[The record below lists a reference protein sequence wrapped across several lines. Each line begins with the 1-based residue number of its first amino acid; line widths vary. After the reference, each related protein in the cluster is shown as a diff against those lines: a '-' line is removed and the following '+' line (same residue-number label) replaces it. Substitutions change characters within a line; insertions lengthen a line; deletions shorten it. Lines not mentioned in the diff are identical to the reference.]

1 MIAVVGA
8 TGTIGSAVMR
18 SLSEVGVEG
27 VGFSKSHPDPRRR
40 IDLADERTWTVF
52 PQQPEAVLLCAGS
65 KSAVGVLE
73 LFNGVLKLDFQLG
86 KHSLGQPELCQQSC
100 AVQVNVEGPGEFVRF
115 AAKRG
120 CFPVVISTSYVFD
133 GSRPDF
139 GPNDAACP
147 RCEYGRQKVDLEMK
161 LESLSREY
169 AVVRVT
175 KVLGSRNR
183 LLASWKDSLL
193 KGGEIWAAEDVRLSP
208 LPESFAGDAFV
219 SLLRAKRPG
228 MFHLSACDE
237 LSWFEIARSLA
248 KRCGVEDAKVK
259 PTGLR
264 NIDPRAEFVP
274 HHGSLSVSWPQTM
287 EAPRSVL
294 AVDRLLEN
302 ICASNQR

>member
-52 PQQPEAVLLCAGS
+52 PQQPEAVLLCAGIS
-65 KSAVGVLE
+65 DLRTCCE
-73 LFNGVLKLDFQLG
+73 
-86 KHSLGQPELCQQSC
+86 QPD
-100 AVQVNVEGPGEFVRF
+100 ATRKVNVEGPGEFVRF

-219 SLLRAKRPG
+219 SLLRAKRPA
-228 MFHLSACDE
+228 M
-237 LSWFEIARSLA
+237 
-248 KRCGVEDAKVK
+248 
-259 PTGLR
+259 
-264 NIDPRAEFVP
+264 N
-274 HHGSLSVSWPQTM
+274 
-287 EAPRSVL
+287 
-294 AVDRLLEN
+294 
-302 ICASNQR
+302 

>member
-27 VGFSKSHPDPRRR
+27 VGFSKNHPDPRRR

-52 PQQPEAVLLCAGS
+52 SQPAEAVLLCAGIS
-65 KSAVGVLE
+65 DLRTCR
-73 LFNGVLKLDFQLG
+73 D
-86 KHSLGQPELCQQSC
+86 QP
-100 AVQVNVEGPGEFVRF
+100 AATRKVNVEGTGEFVRF
-115 AAKRG
+115 AAQRG
-120 CFPVVISTSYVFD
+120 VFPVIVSTSYVFD

-139 GPNDAACP
+139 GPNDAVCP
-147 RCEYGRQKVDLEMK
+147 QCEYGRQKVDLETK
-161 LESLSREY
+161 LETLPRDC
-169 AVVRVT
+169 AVVRVA
-175 KVLGSRNR
+175 KVFGLGNR
-183 LLASWKDSLL
+183 LLASWKDALL
-193 KGGEIWAAEDVRLSP
+193 KGGEIRAADDVRVSP

-219 SLLRAKRPG
+219 SFLQAKQPG
-228 MFHLSACDE
+228 IFHLSACDE

-248 KRCGVEDAKVK
+248 KRCGAEDVKVK

-264 NIDPRAEFVP
+264 DIDPRAEFVP
-274 HHGSLSVSWPQTM
+274 HHSSLSVSWPETI

-302 ICASNQR
+302 ICASS

>member
-27 VGFSKSHPDPRRR
+27 VGFSKNHPEPRRR
-40 IDLADERTWTVF
+40 IDLADERTWGVF
-52 PQQPEAVLLCAGS
+52 PQQSEAVLLCAGIS
-65 KSAVGVLE
+65 DLRTCCEHPAATRK
-73 LFNGVLKLDFQLG
+73 
-86 KHSLGQPELCQQSC
+86 
-100 AVQVNVEGPGEFVRF
+100 VNVEGTSEFVRF
-115 AAKRG
+115 AAQRG
-120 CFPVVISTSYVFD
+120 GFPVIVSTSYVFD

-139 GPNDAACP
+139 GPNDVVCP
-147 RCEYGRQKVDLEMK
+147 QCEYGRQKVDLETK
-161 LESLSREY
+161 LETFSRDC

-175 KVLGSRNR
+175 KVFGSSNR
-183 LLASWKDSLL
+183 LLASWKDELL
-193 KGGEIWAAEDVRLSP
+193 KGGEIRAAEDVRVSP
-208 LPESFAGDAFV
+208 LPESFAGDTLV

-237 LSWFEIARSLA
+237 LSWFDIAKSLA
-248 KRCGVEDAKVK
+248 KRCGVEDTKVK

-264 NIDPRAEFVP
+264 SIDPRAEFVP
-274 HHGSLSVSWPQTM
+274 HHGSLGVSWLETI

-302 ICASNQR
+302 ICPSN